1 MTRPLTLIVFVCVG
15 VPLGITTVRS
25 LIPPDAPP
33 FAAAFVYYATPL
45 AMMLALLMAVL
56 MAAWFFSDRPE

>member
-1 MTRPLTLIVFVCVG
+1 MTKLPTLIVFVCVG
-15 VPLGITTVRS
+15 VPLGITTIRS

-45 AMMLALLMAVL
+45 ATMLTLLMAVL
-56 MAAWFFSDRPE
+56 MAARFFSDRPE

>member
-1 MTRPLTLIVFVCVG
+1 MTKKLTLIVFVCVG

-25 LIPPDAPP
+25 LIPPNAPP
-33 FAAAFVYYATPL
+33 LAAAFVYYATPL

-56 MAAWFFSDRPE
+56 MAARFFADRPE